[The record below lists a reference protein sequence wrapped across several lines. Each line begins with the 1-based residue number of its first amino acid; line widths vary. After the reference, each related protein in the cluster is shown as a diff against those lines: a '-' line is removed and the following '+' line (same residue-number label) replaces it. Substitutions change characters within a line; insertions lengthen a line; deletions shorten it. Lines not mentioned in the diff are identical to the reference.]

1 MGKCNFCKFDKKRI
15 ENTIIEETENF
26 YVMPTLG
33 SLVDGYVLIVSK
45 KHINSMNELTG
56 KEKEEYFNLLSKY
69 YNRFAEVYGKNP
81 IVFEHGT
88 IDTNNTASSVIHAHT
103 HIVNH
108 EYKSQEFMIKNLNLK
123 PISKEIDFENKSYI
137 FFIDNNFNFFISY
150 EFNPVSQL
158 MRRYI
163 AEDLGLANMYDWK
176 RYHFIENLKSTINK
190 LK

>member
-108 EYKSQEFMIKNLNLK
+108 KYKNQEFMVKNLNFM
-123 PISKEIDFENKSYI
+123 PIEKKIDFENKSYI
-137 FFIDNNFNFFISY
+137 FFIDNNFDFFISY
-150 EFNPVSQL
+150 EFNSVSQL

-176 RYHFIENLKSTINK
+176 IYRFIENLKSTINK